1 MMHELRTYFKYLV
14 LLLFLWTAFTGCS
27 SKKKIRTPAPTAG
40 TSTEKGTP
48 SPIVATDQMQ
58 GIASWYGH
66 PYHGRRTASG
76 DVYDMYGLTAA
87 HNTLPFESNVLVHN
101 LDTQKSV
108 LVRINDRGPFVDGRI
123 IDLSLTAAR
132 KIDMVGPGT
141 ARVRLTLQPTHTQP
155 EGKSPQYTVQ
165 VGFFQ
170 EKQNAVRLRKELSS
184 RYQSVAMTTA
194 SDGGFRVQIGAQK
207 TRTDAE
213 MVRQRL
219 AEDGIK
225 GFVRLL
231 EK

>member
-1 MMHELRTYFKYLV
+1 MIHKFRTYFKYLT
-14 LLLFLWTAFTGCS
+14 LLLFLWTAFTGCT
-27 SKKKIRTPAPTAG
+27 SKKKIRTPVPTVR
-40 TSTEKGTP
+40 TSTEKGAP
-48 SPIVATDQMQ
+48 SPTVAADQME

-87 HNTLPFESNVLVHN
+87 HNTLPFDSNVLVHN

-132 KIDMVGPGT
+132 RIDMVGPGT
-141 ARVRLTLQPTHTQP
+141 ARVRLTLQAVHTQP
-155 EGKSPQYTVQ
+155 QGKLPQYTVQ

-170 EKQNAVRLRKELSS
+170 DKQNAIRLRKELSG
-184 RYQSVAMTTA
+184 RYQNVAMTTA
-194 SDGGFRVQIGAQK
+194 SDGGFRVQIGTQK